1 MHLWSGCEYVTLYC
15 SHLFGIWGGTCAFEV
30 SWSYCFRISTKDLLE
45 SGEHRPCFLV
55 RWCYHYCFETYIW
68 FGLVEVKIDKV
79 WLFLGRTF
87 RGRIS
92 AREISLT
99 NLQLQDSAVYQCEA
113 SNKHGTIL
121 ASANVNVLSE

>member
-1 MHLWSGCEYVTLYC
+1 MVLVLLRSLGLTASELAQKTHWSLGSTGL
-15 SHLFGIWGGTCAFEV
+15 A
-30 SWSYCFRISTKDLLE
+30 SWCVGVITTVLKLIY
-45 SGEHRPCFLV
+45 
-55 RWCYHYCFETYIW
+55 
-68 FGLVEVKIDKV
+68 GLVWFEVKIDKV

>member
-1 MHLWSGCEYVTLYC
+1 MN
-15 SHLFGIWGGTCAFEV
+15 
-30 SWSYCFRISTKDLLE
+30 STVVVFSPSPD
-45 SGEHRPCFLV
+45 
-55 RWCYHYCFETYIW
+55 T
-68 FGLVEVKIDKV
+68 V
-79 WLFLGRTF
+79 WVFPGRTF

-121 ASANVNVLSE
+121 ASANVNVLSESPPGLSCS